1 MPMKGIRFGAFHSYN
16 DLRLVLSKKEMGSPT
31 VKAQKLDIPGADG
44 TLDLT
49 DFFGEPKYEDVT
61 HRFDFSTA
69 YPQEEFI
76 SQFSTIKNK
85 IHGRKIRV
93 VLDDD
98 PLFFWVGRCHVSGF
112 TSEKGIGTISVEV
125 DCDPYK
131 YKLDHTVM
139 AYAINGTQT
148 INLTNARKRAV
159 PEVQVFTDT
168 SIRIVHQDN
177 IWDLGKGNYTLPELE
192 LTEGDNLV
200 TVTGVGTIT
209 FVWQEGEL

>member
-1 MPMKGIRFGAFHSYN
+1 MKGIRFGAFHSYD
-16 DLRLVLSKKEMGSPT
+16 DLRLILSKKEMGSPT

-61 HRFDFSTA
+61 HRFDFSTS

-76 SQFSTIKNK
+76 TQFSTIKNK
-85 IHGRKIRV
+85 IHGRKMRV
-93 VLDDD
+93 ILDDD

-125 DCDPYK
+125 DCEPYK

-139 AYAINGTQT
+139 AYAINGAQT

-168 SIRIVHQDN
+168 SLTVDFRGN
-177 IWDLGKGNYTLPELE
+177 SWTLGKGNYTLPELE
-192 LTEGDNLV
+192 LTAGDNPV
-200 TVTGVGTIT
+200 TVTGIGTIT

>member
-1 MPMKGIRFGAFHSYN
+1 MKGIRFGAFHSYN
-16 DLRLVLSKKEMGSPT
+16 DLRLILSKKEMGSPT

-61 HRFDFSTA
+61 HRFDFFTA

-76 SQFSTIKNK
+76 TQFSTIKNK
-85 IHGRKIRV
+85 IHGRKMRV
-93 VLDDD
+93 ILDDD

-112 TSEKGIGTISVEV
+112 TSEKGIGTVSVEL
-125 DCDPYK
+125 DCEPYK

-139 AYAINGTQT
+139 AYAVNGTQT

-159 PEVQVFTDT
+159 PEVQVFTDNSLT
-168 SIRIVHQDN
+168 VDFRGN
-177 IWDLGKGNYTLPELE
+177 TWTLGKGNYTLPELE
-192 LTEGDNLV
+192 LVEGDNLV

>member
-16 DLRLVLSKKEMGSPT
+16 DLRLILSKKEMGSPT

-61 HRFDFSTA
+61 HRFDFSTS

-76 SQFSTIKNK
+76 SHFSTIKNK
-85 IHGRKIRV
+85 IHGRKMRV
-93 VLDDD
+93 ILDDD

-112 TSEKGIGTISVEV
+112 TSEKGIGTVSVEV
-125 DCDPYK
+125 DCEPYK

-139 AYAINGTQT
+139 AYAVNGTQT

-168 SIRIVHQDN
+168 SITVDFRGN
-177 IWDLGKGNYTLPELE
+177 TWTLGKGNYTLPELE
-192 LTEGDNLV
+192 LTAGDNPV
-200 TVTGVGTIT
+200 TVTGMGTIT

>member
-1 MPMKGIRFGAFHSYN
+1 MKGIRFGAFHSYD
-16 DLRLVLSKKEMGSPT
+16 DLRLILSKKEMGSPT

-76 SQFSTIKNK
+76 TQFSTIKNK
-85 IHGRKIRV
+85 IHGRKLRV
-93 VLDDD
+93 ILDDD

-112 TSEKGIGTISVEV
+112 TSEKGIGTVSVEV
-125 DCDPYK
+125 DCEPYK

-139 AYAINGTQT
+139 AYAVNGTQT

-168 SIRIVHQDN
+168 SITVDFRGN
-177 IWDLGKGNYTLPELE
+177 SWTLGKGNYTLPELE
-192 LTEGDNLV
+192 LTAGDNPV
-200 TVTGVGTIT
+200 TVTGTGTIT